1 MNPGAYLKSH
11 LGLVLLLL
19 GTLALLTF
27 VMEVAGGRSF
37 ALLGLIIGS
46 VGLVC
51 GLSLDYLAHRGW
63 WRRLECLPRELD
75 NPRLVAALAEAPGF
89 AEGDVAYEAIAASN
103 KSASDEVAAAR
114 RQMSDYE
121 RYVEMWVHEVKTPL
135 AAVHLTVENLMADP
149 AEAQT
154 DPARLDSIDAGLR
167 RIEGY
172 VDQALYVARSETLE
186 ADYLIRAHRVGD
198 VVTAALKANARE
210 LIAAHMAPRLGGG
223 MDLTVLADDKWLGF
237 VLGQFLQNSIRYLRE
252 GAEGG
257 SQVSFSARV
266 EGEGLA
272 SERVVLVVRD
282 NGCGVSPAEL
292 PRVFERGF
300 TGANGRTHKGATGLG
315 LWLAK
320 MLCEKMG
327 LSISADS
334 REGAWFEVSIA
345 FPTNKM
351 HYVE

>member
-75 NPRLVAALAEAPGF
+75 NPRL
-89 AEGDVAYEAIAASN
+89 
-103 KSASDEVAAAR
+103 
-114 RQMSDYE
+114 
-121 RYVEMWVHEVKTPL
+121 

-149 AEAQT
+149 VEAQV

-186 ADYLIRAHRVGD
+186 ADYLIRSHRVGD

-210 LIAAHMAPRLGGG
+210 LIAAHMAPRLGEG

-252 GAEGG
+252 DAEGG
-257 SQVSFSARV
+257 AQVSFSARV
-266 EGEGLA
+266 DGEGLA
-272 SERVVLVVRD
+272 SECVVLVVRD

>member
-1 MNPGAYLKSH
+1 MNPARYIKSH
-11 LGLVLLLL
+11 LALVLVLL
-19 GTLALLTF
+19 GTVALLAF
-27 VMEVAGGRSF
+27 LMEVVGGRSF
-37 ALLGLIIGS
+37 ALLGLIVGDIGVT
-46 VGLVC
+46 VGLA
-51 GLSLDYLAHRGW
+51 LDYLGHRGW
-63 WRRLECLPRELD
+63 WRRLERMPRELD
-75 NPRLVAALAEAPGF
+75 NPRLASALLEAPGF
-89 AEGDVAYEAIAASN
+89 AEGDIAYEAIAASN
-103 KSASDEVAAAR
+103 KSASDEAAAAQ
-114 RQMSDYE
+114 RQTADYE
-121 RYVEMWVHEVKTPL
+121 RYIELWVHEVKTPL
-135 AAVHLTVENLMADP
+135 AAAHLTVENLMADP
-149 AEAQT
+149 TEAQR

-210 LIAAHMAPRLGGG
+210 LIAARMVPQLGEG
-223 MDLTVLADDKWLGF
+223 MDLTIFADDKWLGF

-252 GAEGG
+252 DAEGG
-257 SQVSFSARV
+257 ARVSFLAHV
-266 EGEGLA
+266 EGKGLA
-272 SERVVLVVRD
+272 SERVVLAVRD

-300 TGANGRTHKGATGLG
+300 TGTNGRTHKGATGLG